1 MNQYIFILGNNP
13 ELSVAEIKS
22 VYPQISVIKKTD
34 LFLIGQI
41 DNFDCQKAL
50 NNLGGTI
57 KIGQVIGDKLDE
69 ELIIK
74 EIIKKAAIKI
84 HPVKY
89 REAVISPKAKLF
101 NRVNYGLS
109 FYKTKPS
116 SVGLEIKRKLKELGI
131 SSRLVVSKEP
141 ILSSVIVKKNKV
153 MEFLV
158 LPDALGLTGA
168 VQEFEEY
175 GKRDYNRPKIDA
187 HSGLLPPKL
196 AKMMINLSLADKNG
210 LLLDPFCGSGT
221 VLSEALALGYKNLI
235 GSDVSPKA
243 SSDTTDNLDWLSSEY
258 QLTDAHYQI
267 YNLEVSRLSDKLKP
281 ASIDAIVSEPYL
293 GPTLKGDAKENKIFK
308 IITEVAG
315 IYLKAFQEFKTVL
328 KPDGRVVIV
337 LPLWRLNGREF
348 NLKIENKIADLGF
361 RRQDKNN
368 LIYKR
373 PEQKIWRQI
382 EIWQSQ

>member
-1 MNQYIFILGNNP
+1 M
-13 ELSVAEIKS
+13 
-22 VYPQISVIKKTD
+22 
-34 LFLIGQI
+34 
-41 DNFDCQKAL
+41 
-50 NNLGGTI
+50 
-57 KIGQVIGDKLDE
+57 
-69 ELIIK
+69 
-74 EIIKKAAIKI
+74 
-84 HPVKY
+84 
-89 REAVISPKAKLF
+89 
-101 NRVNYGLS
+101 
-109 FYKTKPS
+109 
-116 SVGLEIKRKLKELGI
+116 KELGI

-308 IITEVAG
+308 IITEVAN